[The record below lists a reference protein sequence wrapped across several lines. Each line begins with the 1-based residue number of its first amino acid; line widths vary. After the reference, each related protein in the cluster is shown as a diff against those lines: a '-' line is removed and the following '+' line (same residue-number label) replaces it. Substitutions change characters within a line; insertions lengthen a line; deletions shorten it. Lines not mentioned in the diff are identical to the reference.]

1 MRRALRD
8 SPPVT
13 KRSAPPGVYAY
24 QTGTASGPRSPS
36 AMLTTATCVSAR
48 KASRSSLVMASDMRQ
63 VPLGATTYSVRASAV
78 HHPRRLVR
86 EAGHG
91 APRDQLERGRHP
103 QALAEALGEPARE
116 RARVDAPRRVILEP
130 NAQGRARLG
139 AAHDLVLRRGPRHLR
154 ELVEDERHV
163 DGQHLDLAHRYEV
176 AHPSLVEE
184 AAVGLAA
191 GARCQVPAHHVL
203 EVVAQK
209 EVVLLE
215 HGDDQVAALAV
226 AAGPPRAPVDHLYDG
241 EVLGQVRPVAL
252 VAGAAEEWQ
261 RLQAGARHQIL
272 LRRVVAGDGEVQVAL
287 GVEPQG
293 ARRVG
298 VGAGDV
304 AEEAVHVGPDAPPH
318 LDHVADVL
326 LTHRGPRGEV
336 QHAERLDAVAE
347 VPAAGVHAE
356 GVRVGEAHAGA
367 EPPAPAAAR
376 RGRVVHLQILPRP
389 QDERR
394 APAGAGGRA
403 EPHAGRE
410 RRAAVVAEGR
420 VLLLALAELCLHRRR
435 DAVQVVE
442 PAEIGATEPGSLELA
457 AEERHRDR
465 PHAVELAGEALRL
478 QPAEPLQRH
487 RLDRGVVVAALAHR
501 FTTASAKPGGPAVS
515 GTSPSGTSATSIWIS
530 TVALRRSA
538 SVRQSASASAGGRT
552 VPARKVARS

>member
-86 EAGHG
+86 EARHA
-91 APRDQLERGRHP
+91 APRHQLELGPHAESLTE
-103 QALAEALGEPARE
+103 ALAEPPREPG
-116 RARVDAPRRVILEP
+116 RVDAPRRVVLEP

-176 AHPSLVEE
+176 AHPPLVEE
-184 AAVGLAA
+184 TVVGLAA
-191 GARCQVPAHHVL
+191 GARRQVPAHHVL

-226 AAGPPRAPVDHLYDG
+226 AAGPPRAPVDHLDDG
-241 EVLGQVRPVAL
+241 EVLGQVRPVPF
-252 VAGAAEEWQ
+252 VAGAAEERQ

-272 LRRVVAGDGEVQVAL
+272 LRRMVAGDGEVQVAL
-287 GVEPQG
+287 GVEPHG
-293 ARRVG
+293 ARG
-298 VGAGDV
+298 VGIGARDV
-304 AEEAVHVGPDAPPH
+304 AEEAVRVRPDSPPH

-326 LTHRGPRGEV
+326 LAHRRPRGDV
-336 QHAERLDAVAE
+336 PDAARPDAVAE

-403 EPHAGRE
+403 EPHARRE
-410 RRAAVVAEGR
+410 RRTPVVTKGG
-420 VLLLALAELCLHRRR
+420 VLLLAPAELRLHRRR
-435 DAVQVVE
+435 DERQVVE
-442 PAEIGATEPGSLELA
+442 PAQVGATEPGGLELS

-465 PHAVELAGEALRL
+465 PHAVELAGEPLLL
-478 QPAEPLQRH
+478 QAAELPQRH
-487 RLDRGVVVAALAHR
+487 PLDRGLVIAARAHR
-501 FTTASAKPGGPAVS
+501 LTPPSVEGGGPAAS
-515 GTSPSGTSATSIWIS
+515 RAPPPRTRATSPW
-530 TVALRRSA
+530 
-538 SVRQSASASAGGRT
+538 
-552 VPARKVARS
+552 VPTLP